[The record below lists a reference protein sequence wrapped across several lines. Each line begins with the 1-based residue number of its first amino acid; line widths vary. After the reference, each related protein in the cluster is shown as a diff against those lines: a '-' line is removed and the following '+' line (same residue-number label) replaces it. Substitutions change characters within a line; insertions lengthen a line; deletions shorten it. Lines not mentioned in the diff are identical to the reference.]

1 MMPLLFVLLPSLLGF
16 GLGDLVEI
24 IESDEVSSAVTV
36 VESFS
41 AAARKI
47 TDTEEYYL
55 GRSVA
60 ANVLAI
66 YTPLES
72 EGLQDYINVAGSTLA
87 CFTPKPAIFGGYHF
101 LVVDSDDINALACPG
116 GCIFICTGLLDLV
129 DNEEELACILAH
141 ELAHVSLEHGINSIG
156 SARWTSAFTTLGTE
170 AITHLGSDELREATE
185 NYGDIVDDITTNLI
199 TSGYSR
205 DSEKQADS
213 LAVYIV
219 AAAGYDPGAM
229 ISVLEKMSAVSD
241 RSGPGF
247 WQTHPSPEDR
257 IDYVEEILGSGGFPN
272 VPAEDI
278 AVRTD
283 RFQSA
288 TAGTWESSSAAGT
301 SRSGSSTG
309 SGSSTPD
316 TSTSRGGTAGSSGE
330 SGSSPSPSG
339 ERQ

>member
-1 MMPLLFVLLPSLLGF
+1 MMMLTLVLLPSLLGF

-24 IESDEVSSAVTV
+24 IESDEVSSAVNV

-41 AAARKI
+41 AASRKI
-47 TDTEEYYL
+47 TATEEYYL

-60 ANVLAI
+60 ANVLGI

-72 EGLQDYINVAGSTLA
+72 EGLQDYVNVAGSTLA

-129 DNEEELACILAH
+129 DNEEELACVLAH
-141 ELAHVSLEHGINSIG
+141 ELAHVSLEHGINSIS
-156 SARWTSAFTTLGTE
+156 SARWTNAFTTLGTE
-170 AITHLGSDELREATE
+170 AITHMGSDELQEATE

-213 LAVYIV
+213 LALYIV
-219 AAAGYDPGAM
+219 AAAGYDPGVM
-229 ISVLEKMSAVSD
+229 VSVLEKMSEVTD

-257 IDYVEEILGSGGFPN
+257 IEYVEEILGSGGFPN

-278 AVRTD
+278 AIRTD

-288 TAGTWESSSAAGT
+288 TAGTWESSSTTG
-301 SRSGSSTG
+301 SSGSGSSTG
-309 SGSSTPD
+309 SASTPN
-316 TSTSRGGTAGSSGE
+316 TSTGRGGTAGSSGGSE
-330 SGSSPSPSG
+330 SPGTG

>member
-1 MMPLLFVLLPSLLGF
+1 MMPLVLMLLPSLLGF
-16 GLGDLVEI
+16 GLGDLVDI
-24 IESDEVSSAVTV
+24 IESDEVESAVNV

-41 AAARKI
+41 AASRRI
-47 TDTEEYYL
+47 TATEEYYL

-60 ANVLAI
+60 ANVLGI

-72 EGLQDYINVAGSTLA
+72 EGLQNYINVAGSTLA

-116 GCIFICTGLLDLV
+116 GCIFICTGLLDLA

-141 ELAHVSLEHGINSIG
+141 ELAHVSLEHGINSIS

-170 AITHLGSDELREATE
+170 AISHMGSNELQEATE

-199 TSGYSR
+199 TRGYSR

-213 LAVYIV
+213 LALYIA

-229 ISVLEKMSAVSD
+229 VSVLEKMSEVTD

-257 IDYVEEILGSGGFPN
+257 IDYVEEILDSGGFPD

-283 RFQSA
+283 RFLSA
-288 TAGTWESSSAAGT
+288 TAGSWESSSATGASG
-301 SRSGSSTG
+301 SGSSAG

-316 TSTSRGGTAGSSGE
+316 TSTGRGGTAGSSGE
-330 SGSSPSPSG
+330 SGSSSSSSG